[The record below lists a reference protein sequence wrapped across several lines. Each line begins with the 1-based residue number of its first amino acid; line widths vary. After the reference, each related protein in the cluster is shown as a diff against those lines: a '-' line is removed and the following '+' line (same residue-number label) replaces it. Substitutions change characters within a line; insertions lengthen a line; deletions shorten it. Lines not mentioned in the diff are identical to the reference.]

1 MGLLATAFTRKYLDT
16 NALKT
21 VISNHILSRL
31 DYCNVLYYALPKNI
45 QKKLQRVQNR
55 AARLTKGTKK
65 RERIT
70 PVPIELHWIPIKARI
85 EFKILTLSNKA
96 LNITSQNI

>member
-31 DYCNVLYYALPKNI
+31 DYCTVLYYALSKHI

-70 PVPIELHWIPIKARI
+70 PVPIELHWLPIKARI

-96 LNITSQNI
+96 INITSQNI